1 MNDCL
6 ACGLRPIAD
15 TYGAHERVEDADGE
29 RGSAREWLRH
39 VQLGV
44 GIVVVVLVQKLHVR
58 VVTCQ
63 SRHAHLQSRDLAR
76 EPITFASL
84 PANPSTR
91 TWYSRTGFKK
101 R

>member
-29 RGSAREWLRH
+29 CGSARERLRH

-44 GIVVVVLVQKLHVR
+44 RIVVVVLVQKLHVR

-76 EPITFASL
+76 A
-84 PANPSTR
+84 ANHVRVVTCQSQHAHLVQSYR
-91 TWYSRTGFKK
+91 F
-101 R
+101 